1 MKSRIVAFG
10 LTAGQI
16 KENLHLWSLLNGWN
30 DNCDILLVS
39 RFEFTGIMTT
49 SFQLQSHKVVS
60 YQHSI
65 SCIKTLS
72 VGFPALCLLLHNR
85 SIGRKVQTRELDIV
99 DETVALDAFEKEMKK
114 CFNKVQWNGCGSFFI
129 MKLYSACA
137 ITNDSLFLTK
147 RKWDWSADFNF
158 LSIF

>member
-1 MKSRIVAFG
+1 MARFSVKSRIVAFG

-16 KENLHLWSLLNGWN
+16 TENLHLWSLLNGLN
-30 DNCDILLVS
+30 DNCDTLLVS

-114 CFNKVQWNGCGSFFI
+114 CFLKVQW
-129 MKLYSACA
+129 YSTVHA
-137 ITNDSLFLTK
+137 ILRF
-147 RKWDWSADFNF
+147 AIFNEEKVR
-158 LSIF
+158 LIC

>member
-1 MKSRIVAFG
+1 
-10 LTAGQI
+10 
-16 KENLHLWSLLNGWN
+16 
-30 DNCDILLVS
+30 
-39 RFEFTGIMTT
+39 MTT

-114 CFNKVQWNGCGSFFI
+114 CFNKVLWNGCPSFFI
-129 MKLYSACA
+129 MKLYSASA
-137 ITNDSLFLTK
+137 ISNDSLFLTK
-147 RKWDWSADFNF
+147 RK
-158 LSIF
+158 

>member
-1 MKSRIVAFG
+1 MARFSVKSRIVAFG
-10 LTAGQI
+10 LTPGQI
-16 KENLHLWSLLNGWN
+16 TENLHLWSLLNGLN

-114 CFNKVQWNGCGSFFI
+114 CFKKVQC
-129 MKLYSACA
+129 YSTVHA
-137 ITNDSLFLTK
+137 ILRF
-147 RKWDWSADFNF
+147 AIFNEEKVR
-158 LSIF
+158 LIC

>member
-1 MKSRIVAFG
+1 MARFSVKSRIVAFG

-16 KENLHLWSLLNGWN
+16 TENLHLWSLLNGLN
-30 DNCDILLVS
+30 DNCDTLLVS

-49 SFQLQSHKVVS
+49 SFQLQSHKTVS

-114 CFNKVQWNGCGSFFI
+114 CFLKVQW
-129 MKLYSACA
+129 YSTVHA
-137 ITNDSLFLTK
+137 ILRF
-147 RKWDWSADFNF
+147 AIFNEEKVR
-158 LSIF
+158 LIC

>member
-1 MKSRIVAFG
+1 MARFSVKSRIVAFG

-16 KENLHLWSLLNGWN
+16 TENLHLWSLLNGLN

-114 CFNKVQWNGCGSFFI
+114 CFKKVQW
-129 MKLYSACA
+129 YSTVLA
-137 ITNDSLFLTK
+137 ILRF
-147 RKWDWSADFNF
+147 AIFNEEKVR
-158 LSIF
+158 LIC